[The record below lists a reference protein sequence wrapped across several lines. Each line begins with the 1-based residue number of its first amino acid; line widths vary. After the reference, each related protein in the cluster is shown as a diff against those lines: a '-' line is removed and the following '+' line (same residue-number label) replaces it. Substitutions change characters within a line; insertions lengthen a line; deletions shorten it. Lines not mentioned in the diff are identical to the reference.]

1 MISSASC
8 RLHSA
13 LIHMTKALVEESH
26 VNSVGIIMR
35 EIVVPMTCFV
45 MWMIACSV
53 HCAIGARNGQTTV
66 INATPTH
73 NTEHQS
79 VHTELILYLLLG
91 LRRVKMA
98 ATREYD
104 Q

>member
-1 MISSASC
+1 M
-8 RLHSA
+8 
-13 LIHMTKALVEESH
+13 
-26 VNSVGIIMR
+26 NSVGITMC
-35 EIVVPMTCFV
+35 EIGVPMTCFV
-45 MWMIACSV
+45 MWMITCSV

-79 VHTELILYLLLG
+79 VHTELIMYLLFS

-98 ATREYD
+98 ATRKHD
-104 Q
+104 H